1 MSWEIF
7 RNLELA
13 AFADAGSL
21 GEDSSTFF
29 QRDDLRYAVGL
40 GLRYR
45 LPVGPLRIDYGVNPD
60 RHEGESFGALHVTF
74 GFSFRGCGGPTI
86 LPDSVVRKRIAT
98 RQKRGWAM
106 KQVR

>member
-1 MSWEIF
+1 MSYEVI

-29 QRDDLRYAVGL
+29 QRDDLRYALGL

-74 GFSFRGCGGPTI
+74 GFSF
-86 LPDSVVRKRIAT
+86 
-98 RQKRGWAM
+98 
-106 KQVR
+106 